1 MNISFLY
8 PFFILVDSE
17 VVVTNLPAESPTHSF
32 QRGSRSVRPEIEVPY
47 ASCLLRRSAVNE
59 DTAEATA
66 RHTI

>member
-1 MNISFLY
+1 MNDYISLAI
-8 PFFILVDSE
+8 FILVDSE
-17 VVVTNLPAESPTHSF
+17 VVATNLPAESPTHSF